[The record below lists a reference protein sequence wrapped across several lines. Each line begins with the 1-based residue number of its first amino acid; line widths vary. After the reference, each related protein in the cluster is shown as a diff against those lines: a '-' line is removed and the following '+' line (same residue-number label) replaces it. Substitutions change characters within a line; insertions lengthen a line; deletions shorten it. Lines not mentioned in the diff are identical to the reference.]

1 MAETFPNARP
11 ISTDPITDRWPDDSA
26 AGLLEEVIWVLLG
39 NKGAVVDDLT
49 VEKLTV
55 LRDYVKP
62 ATVVLYDV
70 AALGRSTA
78 TASVPNT
85 SSPTLASPAPPR
97 APTETDHA

>member
-26 AGLLEEVIWVLLG
+26 AGLLEDVIWVLSG

-49 VEKLTV
+49 IEKLTV
-55 LRDYVKP
+55 LRDYLKP
-62 ATVVLYDV
+62 ATMVLYDV

-78 TASVPNT
+78 SASVPNT
-85 SSPTLASPAPPR
+85 SSPTIASRPPSGADDAR
-97 APTETDHA
+97 